1 MKNTIRTRKL
11 KATDTV
17 GARARAT
24 GYGTSV
30 TVPWDYTLSTEAMHA
45 YAARRLAQKVVE
57 SYNAPEVRQ
66 VGAFHDGYSF
76 EVTG

>member
-1 MKNTIRTRKL
+1 MNTIRTRKL

-17 GARARAT
+17 GARVRAT

-30 TVPWDYTLSTEAMHA
+30 TVPWDYGLNSEAMHA
-45 YAARRLAQKVVE
+45 YAARRLAQKAVE
-57 SYNAPEVRQ
+57 SYSAPEVQR
-66 VGAFHDGYSF
+66 VGTFHDGYSF